1 MNTRMPRTKRD
12 GSGLAL
18 LYSAFDKQPQWHN
31 YAAKRYDYCESML
44 KKKIPVENQVLC
56 IHCATAPSE
65 MRCPSH

>member
-18 LYSAFDKQPQWHN
+18 LYSAFDKPPQWHN

-44 KKKIPVENQVLC
+44 KKKIPVEN
-56 IHCATAPSE
+56 
-65 MRCPSH
+65 